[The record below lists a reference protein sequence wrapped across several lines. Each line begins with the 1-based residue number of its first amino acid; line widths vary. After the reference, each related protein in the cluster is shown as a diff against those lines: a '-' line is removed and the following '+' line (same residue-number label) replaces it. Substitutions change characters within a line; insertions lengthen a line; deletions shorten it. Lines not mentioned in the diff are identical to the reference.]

1 MTVITRCFFAV
12 ALPVLC
18 FVGCATNSP
27 TPERTEHWT
36 YSGLDETLRVPPRIA
51 RGDLSSA
58 ARMAQM
64 QQSQAAWLQKREELI
79 EQAKEACAR
88 ETGESKVP
96 GYWFGFGNAFR
107 DCMKKRGWSVGRS
120 PI

>member
-12 ALPVLC
+12 ALPALC
-18 FVGCATNSP
+18 FVGCATNSS
-27 TPERTEHWT
+27 TSERAEHWT
-36 YSGLDETLRVPPRIA
+36 YSGLDESLRVPPRVA

-58 ARMAQM
+58 AWMAQR
-64 QQSQAAWLQKREELI
+64 QASEAAWLQSREELI

-120 PI
+120 AL